1 MLAQRLRHRVDVQAL
16 ISTKNEETG
25 RDTEDWQS
33 ILGSADELIPA
44 EIVPSSGN
52 EFIAAAAAQ
61 AKVNT
66 RITMREDPR
75 VTPSM
80 RIWHPATNT
89 AYAIRAILPDPSL
102 RRWSTILCESGVA
115 DG

>member
-16 ISTKNEETG
+16 IVTKNETSG

-33 ILGSADELIPA
+33 ILSSADPLLPA

-66 RITMREDPR
+66 RISMRAHPSI
-75 VTPSM
+75 TPSM
-80 RIWHPATNT
+80 RVYHPETGT
-89 AYAIRAILPDPSL
+89 YYAIRAVLPDPSL
-102 RRWSTILCESGVA
+102 KRWVTLLCDSGVS

>member
-1 MLAQRLRHRVDVQAL
+1 MFAQRLRHRVDVQAL
-16 ISTKNEETG
+16 ISTKDETTG

-33 ILGSADELIPA
+33 ILSSADLLLPA

-52 EFIAAAAAQ
+52 EFIAAAATQ
-61 AKVNT
+61 ARVNT
-66 RITMREDPR
+66 RISMREDSR

-80 RIWHPATNT
+80 RIYHPATRT
-89 AYAIRAILPDPSL
+89 FYAIRAILPDPSL
-102 RRWSTILCESGVA
+102 RRMMLILCESGVA